1 MSDVSIRKR
10 KRSAA
15 KIVRAYNKK
24 KRRSLSPFS
33 VTVGTVVVF
42 AVVLGC
48 GIRVAKN
55 EITVYQKK
63 QELENIQQQIES
75 LEADNAVYQ
84 SILNDEDE
92 RSYMERIAVERLGYA
107 YPGERRFCDPNKNN
121 G

>member
-15 KIVRAYNKK
+15 QIVRADNKK
-24 KRRSLSPFS
+24 KRRGTSPIHYTIGF
-33 VTVGTVVVF
+33 VTVI
-42 AVVLGC
+42 AVIFGC
-48 GIRVAKN
+48 GIKIAKN
-55 EITVYQKK
+55 EATVYQKK
-63 QELENIQQQIES
+63 QELLEIQEQIAD

-84 SILNDEDE
+84 GILNDEDE
-92 RSYMERIAVERLGYA
+92 RSYMERIAIERLGYA

>member
-24 KRRSLSPFS
+24 KRRGTSPIHYTIGFI
-33 VTVGTVVVF
+33 TVI
-42 AVVLGC
+42 AVLFGC
-48 GIRVAKN
+48 GVKIAKN
-55 EITVYQKK
+55 EATVYQKK
-63 QELENIQQQIES
+63 QELLEIQEQIAD

-92 RSYMERIAVERLGYA
+92 RTYMERIAIERLGYA